1 MNNQT
6 LTPAGKTIVGVQFL
20 FVAFGSTVLVPLLIG
35 LDRRINDK
43 KRVDSFFL
51 FIFVPLLL
59 QFSAYAGKGQQTIR
73 GGVRRGKGE
82 TCLAQILRRQGSRQ
96 REYSVCGG
104 LRRMGPSD

>member
-59 QFSAYAGKGQQTIR
+59 QISAYAGKGQQTIR
-73 GGVRRGKGE
+73 GGV
-82 TCLAQILRRQGSRQ
+82 
-96 REYSVCGG
+96 
-104 LRRMGPSD
+104 